1 MSVMIGKKIC
11 FFLKKKK
18 QTLYLLLIWFLICFN
33 FKYHYSPVFDGIYEF
48 SQIAAGGSV
57 GKKK

>member
-1 MSVMIGKKIC
+1 MSVMIGKKNLI
-11 FFLKKKK
+11 FFKKKT
-18 QTLYLLLIWFLICFN
+18 QTLYLLLIWFFFN
-33 FKYHYSPVFDGIYEF
+33 FKYYYSPVFDGIYEF